1 MISVSYVRSKTIILR
16 KNFVFLLFYRT
27 LMLII
32 GITGTLGAGKGTIV
46 DYLKEEKNFR
56 HYSVREYLIKEI
68 EKQGLPVNRDSMT
81 SVANRLRKDH
91 HPAYIVEELYKQAA
105 RRGENAVIESIRTPG
120 EVDFLRKQGNFYLF
134 AVDADP
140 KIRYERIRKRGSE
153 TDHIDFDTFTANEQ
167 REMTTIDPNKQNL
180 GKCIQVADFRFDN
193 NGDVKALYTEVNRVL
208 KYMVQAD
215 A

>member
-1 MISVSYVRSKTIILR
+1 
-16 KNFVFLLFYRT
+16 
-27 LMLII
+27 MLII

-46 DYLKEEKNFR
+46 EYLKEKKNFR

-81 SVANRLRKDH
+81 SVANRLRSEH
-91 HPAYIVEELYKQAA
+91 HPAYIVEALYKQAA
-105 RRGENAVIESIRTPG
+105 MTGKNAVIESIRTPG

-167 REMTTIDPNKQNL
+167 REMTNLPSKLHNSTYYHNRSFTCYYTYPLPARSRFKAPVICFMGKQS
-180 GKCIQVADFRFDN
+180 
-193 NGDVKALYTEVNRVL
+193 
-208 KYMVQAD
+208 
-215 A
+215 

>member
-1 MISVSYVRSKTIILR
+1 
-16 KNFVFLLFYRT
+16 
-27 LMLII
+27 MLII

-46 DYLKEEKNFR
+46 EYLKEKKKFR

-81 SVANRLRKDH
+81 SVANRLRSEH
-91 HPAYIVEELYKQAA
+91 HPAYIVEALYKQAVMA
-105 RRGENAVIESIRTPG
+105 GENAVIESIRTPG

-180 GKCIQVADFRFDN
+180 EKCIRMADFRFDN
-193 NGDVKALYTEVNRVL
+193 NGDFTALFEEVDRVL
-208 KYMVQAD
+208 KKIIFVD
-215 A
+215 

>member
-1 MISVSYVRSKTIILR
+1 
-16 KNFVFLLFYRT
+16 
-27 LMLII
+27 MLII

-46 DYLKEEKNFR
+46 EYLKEKKDFQ

-81 SVANRLRKDH
+81 SVANRLRSEH

-105 RRGENAVIESIRTPG
+105 LSGKNAVIESIRTPG

-140 KIRYERIRKRGSE
+140 KIRYNRIRQRGSE
-153 TDHIDFDTFTANEQ
+153 TDQINFETFLANEA
-167 REMTTIDPNKQNL
+167 REMTTTDVNKQNL
-180 GKCIQVADFRFDN
+180 ARCIQMADFRFDN
-193 NGDVKALYTEVNRVL
+193 NGEMVALYADVDRVL
-208 KYMVQAD
+208 KRGVILKKTARKQPF
-215 A
+215 